1 MKTLKISGFNCSR
14 GEDQLIIYN
23 HGGNTTGTNVYGC
36 EAVVGADGI
45 VISVGGN
52 DKMIPVGGFVVS
64 AHGVMAGEIK
74 KELVPGTWVSP
85 SMEFMHIEYEL
96 SEAATEKLFVQKSE
110 QVKKRLDTVSS
121 ELSAAQTANVNSLLE
136 KAAAEAKEGRYDA
149 ASETL
154 DMAYCYTAESRKDE
168 IRAVW
173 HRPREHSDAEVD
185 AYVKRF
191 ADAGFNLMLIE
202 TNYEGY
208 CNALKC
214 RYDFL
219 PIRKGYENFDV
230 IQSYIDAGKRHG
242 VKIHAWV
249 ENFFFGVQGAGCPM
263 ADMHPELMARDR
275 KGGML
280 LDGYDTFYFLNPAL
294 ESNRQ
299 LLLDMYRDILQSY
312 DFDGI
317 QLDYIRYPVIKDI
330 DHTAGFEPQTIEL
343 FKSETGIDLREIES
357 IGDPRWEKFC
367 YWCAAHITDYVGKVR
382 SMVDELNEKDGR
394 HIEMSTAIFGERHKA
409 IMFKCQDWCTWADNG
424 WLDFV
429 SPMAYFADPEDIY
442 KEVAHMVEHYGK
454 APNVAGISPMYNRMP
469 IVETTKQVEACRRAG
484 ASGVAFF
491 EATACTDKQIEVLTN
506 GAFRNR

>member
-1 MKTLKISGFNCSR
+1 MKTLKISGFNCNR
-14 GEDQLIIYN
+14 GENQLIIYN
-23 HGGNTTGTNVYGC
+23 NGGHTTGTNVYGC
-36 EAVVGADGI
+36 EAVVGPDGI

-74 KELVPGTWVSP
+74 KELVPGTWVNA
-85 SMEFMHIEYEL
+85 SMEFMHIEYNL
-96 SEAATEKLFVQKSE
+96 DEAATEKIFIQKLE
-110 QVKKRLDTVSS
+110 NIKARLDAIVD
-121 ELSAAQTANVNSLLE
+121 ELTEAQIANIKNLMLE
-136 KAAAEAKEGRYDA
+136 ATEQAKEGDYDK
-149 ASETL
+149 ASDTL
-154 DMAYCYTAESRKDE
+154 DMAYCYTAASTEGE

-208 CNALKC
+208 CNAIKC

-219 PIRKGYENFDV
+219 PIRRGYESFDV

-249 ENFFFGVQGAGCPM
+249 EDFFFGVQGAGCPM
-263 ADMHPELMARDR
+263 AEMHPERMARDR

-294 ESNRQ
+294 PENRQ
-299 LLLDMYRDILQSY
+299 LLLDMYRDILQNY

-330 DHTAGFEPQTIEL
+330 DHTAGFEPQTIEM
-343 FKSETGIDLREIES
+343 FKAETGIDLREIES
-357 IGDPRWEKFC
+357 ISDPRWEKFC
-367 YWCAAHITDYVGKVR
+367 YWCANIITAYVGEVR
-382 SMVDELNEKDGR
+382 KMVDEFNKSGR
-394 HIEMSTAIFGERHKA
+394 NIELSTAIFGERHKA
-409 IMFKCQDWCTWADNG
+409 IMFKCQDWCTWADRD

-429 SPMAYFADPEDIY
+429 SPMAYFADPEDIR
-442 KEVAHMVEHYGK
+442 KEVQHMVENYGK

-469 IVETTKQVEACRRAG
+469 IIETTRQVEACREAG
-484 ASGVAFF
+484 AKGVAFF

-506 GAFRNR
+506 GAFRKR